1 MAAKKGGELAKFP
14 GAITAV
20 VTVAGIAVIFGVAW
34 PAELL
39 HGNARWIG
47 EGLWLGF
54 WVLIISIGATA
65 YMVATHDERK
75 LKRLRQQRLWAEGKH
90 PAQLRAQ
97 QESRAL
103 EEKRQADEQKRRA
116 QGQAVEQRRHRL
128 RDEIKGEERLREER
142 LRGGQET
149 L

>member
-20 VTVAGIAVIFGVAW
+20 LTVAGIAVIFAVAW

-54 WVLIISIGATA
+54 WALIISIGVTA
-65 YMVATHDERK
+65 YMRATHDERT
-75 LKRLRQQRLWAEGKH
+75 LKRLRKERLWAEGKH

-97 QESRAL
+97 QESRVL
-103 EEKRQADEQKRRA
+103 E
-116 QGQAVEQRRHRL
+116 EQRRA
-128 RDEIKGEERLREER
+128 GAC
-142 LRGGQET
+142 QT
-149 L
+149 V